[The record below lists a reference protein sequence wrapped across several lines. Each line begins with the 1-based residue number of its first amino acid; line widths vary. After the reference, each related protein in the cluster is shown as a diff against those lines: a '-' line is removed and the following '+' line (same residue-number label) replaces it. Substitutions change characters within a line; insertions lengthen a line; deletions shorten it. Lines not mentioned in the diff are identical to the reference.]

1 MKDQKQNNWVR
12 DTSYTLGVRC
22 HTVQTE
28 IVKDNI

>member
-1 MKDQKQNNWVR
+1 MKDQKQNNCVS

-28 IVKDNI
+28 IVV